1 MLVNQSCKHSLQTL
15 ARQLW
20 LPTRVLPWVL
30 AALLFTGIAHASHL
44 HKPDAIGHGDALHCG
59 LCLQFERLAD
69 APSTPQLIIAP
80 ALVSWVRLPQGMAL
94 PSAPLLFP
102 YDARG
107 PPRSTSHR

>member
-1 MLVNQSCKHSLQTL
+1 MFTRRH
-15 ARQLW
+15 W

-44 HKPDAIGHGDALHCG
+44 HKADALGHTDALHCG
-59 LCLQFERLAD
+59 LCLQFDRLAD
-69 APSTPQLIIAP
+69 APSTPQLIVAP
-80 ALVSWVRLPQGMAL
+80 ALVIWVQLPQGIAL
-94 PSAPLLFP
+94 PSSPLLSS